1 MIHAEKAWTVSERER
16 EKRECATL
24 FQGGF
29 CKENKPV
36 NPKGNQF
43 WIFIRRI
50 DAETEAPI
58 LWPSDVKSQVIRQDL
73 DAGKDW
79 RREERGQQRMRWVEG
94 IIDSMDMSLS
104 KLQELVKDREASCA
118 AIHWVAKRWTGLSDL
133 TTKITHMGTSL
144 WFSSGRSSCFLGLPI
159 HIWSVSGC
167 SPVCVPLLAKMDSR
181 VRISGKLAGHSMVQ
195 GPLHWGSF
203 LHTNSL
209 REASL
214 WF

>member
-1 MIHAEKAWTVSERER
+1 M
-16 EKRECATL
+16 
-24 FQGGF
+24 
-29 CKENKPV
+29 
-36 NPKGNQF
+36 
-43 WIFIRRI
+43 
-50 DAETEAPI
+50 
-58 LWPSDVKSQVIRQDL
+58 
-73 DAGKDW
+73 
-79 RREERGQQRMRWVEG
+79 EG

-144 WFSSGRSSCFLGLPI
+144 WFSSGRSSCFFGLPI

-195 GPLHWGSF
+195 GPLH
-203 LHTNSL
+203 
-209 REASL
+209 
-214 WF
+214 

>member
-1 MIHAEKAWTVSERER
+1 MRQGKSLLGEMIHAEKAWTVSERER

-79 RREERGQQRMRWVEG
+79 RREERGQQRMRCLDG
-94 IIDSMDMSLS
+94 ITDSMNMSLS
-104 KLQELVKDREASCA
+104 KLQELVMNREAWHA
-118 AIHWVAKRWTGLSDL
+118 AVHRVTKNRTQLCDWTEL
-133 TTKITHMGTSL
+133 
-144 WFSSGRSSCFLGLPI
+144 
-159 HIWSVSGC
+159 IW
-167 SPVCVPLLAKMDSR
+167 
-181 VRISGKLAGHSMVQ
+181 I
-195 GPLHWGSF
+195 
-203 LHTNSL
+203 NSL
-209 REASL
+209 LSQVPGL
-214 WF
+214 QLSHV